1 MYDDGSEGFLGVGGA
16 GFSTCSLWSR
26 AAGPCFGGLVLLC
39 RAPPRPGG
47 TGARCPP
54 R

>member
-1 MYDDGSEGFLGVGGA
+1 MEGRKEERAVVGGGA

-26 AAGPCFGGLVLLC
+26 AGGPCFGGLVRRC

-47 TGARCPP
+47 KAAPCPP